1 MSEDNMS
8 EPTSTELYL
17 NVESYKDAS
26 IFTEL
31 KDEWN
36 ALLGR
41 SYADVIFL
49 TYEWQ
54 SIWWDTYCPGEL
66 NVVTCR
72 DDAGQLIGIAPLYLV
87 DGTYHLI
94 GGEDVTDYLD
104 LIVDEGYIPAVF
116 EAFATYFKQH
126 HYTLNICN
134 IRADSP
140 TLAGFSNYL
149 TSQGATVVSKA
160 MEVCPIIN
168 LPDSWDGYL
177 ALLDKKQRHELRRKQ
192 RRILGGEQ
200 DVKMFRVGA
209 DDDLDD
215 FIARFMKLM
224 ALSDPQKEIFL
235 QNDQHV
241 EFFKRFSRIALDKGW
256 LHLNFLTVDGEDA
269 AAYFNFDYGN
279 HILVYNSGLSLEKF
293 GHLSPGIALLA
304 QNIQEAIDNQYEVF
318 DFLRGDE
325 SYKYYMGGQNTDIY
339 RMTVTF

>member
-1 MSEDNMS
+1 MS
-8 EPTSTELYL
+8 EPTGTELYL
-17 NVESYKDAS
+17 SVTSYRDTAS
-26 IFTEL
+26 FTDL

-41 SYADVIFL
+41 SYANVIFL
-49 TYEWQ
+49 THEWQ
-54 SIWWDTYCPGEL
+54 SIWWDIYCPGEL
-66 NVVTCR
+66 NLVTCR
-72 DDAGQLIGIAPLYLV
+72 DDAGRLIGIAPLYQL

-116 EAFATYFKQH
+116 EAFATYFKEQD
-126 HYTLNICN
+126 YKLNICN

-140 TLAGFSNYL
+140 TLAGFSDYVR
-149 TSQGATVVSKA
+149 SQGAEVMTEPI
-160 MEVCPIIN
+160 EVCPLIK
-168 LPDSWDGYL
+168 LPENWEGYL

-192 RRILGGEQ
+192 RRILGGDE
-200 DVKMFRVGA
+200 DIKMFRVGG

-215 FIARFMKLM
+215 YIARFMVLM

-235 QNDQHV
+235 QNEKHV
-241 EFFKRFSRIALDKGW
+241 AFFKRFSHAALDRGW

-279 HILVYNSGLSLEKF
+279 HILVYNSGLALEKF

-304 QNIQEAIDNQYEVF
+304 HNIQEAIDNKYDVF

-325 SYKYYMGGQNTDIY
+325 IYKYYMGGQNTDIY
-339 RMTVTF
+339 RLTITF